1 MFIHQHPYPPF
12 IPKHAT
18 KLIVGTLPPPRFTT
32 GQLYPE
38 DVDFCYG
45 SKYGLLWPVLD
56 AIFDIGLEYAHT
68 PGSVAQRKEFLATRG
83 IGICDMVECCERERM
98 TASDLDMK
106 NIVLRDLTGI
116 LKRHPG
122 ISTLL
127 FMGGNSKNGP
137 EYLFRRH
144 LREQGLNLK
153 EVDSGPPRMHR
164 FNLGVRKLR
173 TVTLISPSSA
183 ANRSIGANP
192 DFKRLRSG
200 NPKFSTMDYRVLQ
213 YTPFFKE

>member
-1 MFIHQHPYPPF
+1 M
-12 IPKHAT
+12 
-18 KLIVGTLPPPRFTT
+18 
-32 GQLYPE
+32 
-38 DVDFCYG
+38 
-45 SKYGLLWPVLD
+45 LWPVLD
-56 AIFDIGLEYAHT
+56 AIFEIGLEYAHT
-68 PGSVAQRKEFLATRG
+68 SSSVAQRKEFLATQG
-83 IGICDMVECCERERM
+83 IGICDIVESCERERM

-116 LKRHPG
+116 LRRHPG
-122 ISTLL
+122 IGTLL

-144 LREQGLNLK
+144 LIEQGLNLR
-153 EVDSGPPRMHR
+153 EVESGPPPRMHH
-164 FNLGVRKLR
+164 FKLGVRTLR
-173 TVTLISPSSA
+173 TVSLISPSSA

-200 NPKFSTMDYRVLQ
+200 NPKFSTMDYRILQ